1 MKEMNTSEH
10 TTLLNSWSNNQII
23 IQIDGEK
30 SVQRVVKMMQ
40 QQQQKKCWEKSNL
53 VKIFASIIFL
63 SSPQSSHHCPK
74 EEEISETSSILLPKE
89 ANYKNVNCRMIVTK
103 AFPIVQL
110 HYP

>member
-40 QQQQKKCWEKSNL
+40 QQQKKNAEKS
-53 VKIFASIIFL
+53 
-63 SSPQSSHHCPK
+63 Q
-74 EEEISETSSILLPKE
+74 TW
-89 ANYKNVNCRMIVTK
+89 
-103 AFPIVQL
+103 
-110 HYP
+110 

>member
-40 QQQQKKCWEKSNL
+40 QQQKKMLRK
-53 VKIFASIIFL
+53 VKLGKNFCINYFSLISPKLPSL
-63 SSPQSSHHCPK
+63 S
-74 EEEISETSSILLPKE
+74 
-89 ANYKNVNCRMIVTK
+89 
-103 AFPIVQL
+103 
-110 HYP
+110 